1 MKFFWTFIWGFILIH
16 MLAYVANS
24 MLGLPYE
31 FKTAS
36 ILAVGAVIL
45 FYCVV
50 AAGSIEQAEKQA

>member
-1 MKFFWTFIWGFILIH
+1 